1 MSVLPLYHQEDI
13 GQRLNNTQT
22 LGASASNLIDIDV
35 TNPHLEALEKRP
47 KHLKFMHLN
56 TQSMVSTF
64 DELLLT
70 VKEYP
75 FDAIAMS
82 ETWLKNNELL
92 LQHVTIPGY
101 SCEFRNRESIKGGGV
116 GAYIKES
123 VKYKRRTD
131 IENKE
136 PDLEHLW
143 LELAGRN
150 KNSKMLMGIMYRS
163 NRILT
168 LTSWL
173 DKVESLFGYLTA
185 SWNGLLVVTGD
196 MNIDLMPGRK
206 KFPFTRQYL
215 NILSS
220 LNLHQHV
227 TKPTR
232 TTKNSSTLIDHII
245 SNSPERITFTDVL
258 PCPLLSDHD
267 AVYPCVNIKVT
278 RFQPRYKYIRDE
290 RNLDETAFIEDV
302 KGLPMSA
309 VYGVDDPE
317 EQLEMFNTMLLD
329 CLNSHAPLRRVKI
342 TRPPAP
348 WLQGQTIRSL
358 QNRCRTERHAIQGQ
372 PSSETA
378 WQAYRDSRNELK
390 KTIKKSKRQFVV
402 TALSS

>member
-1 MSVLPLYHQEDI
+1 MVL
-13 GQRLNNTQT
+13 
-22 LGASASNLIDIDV
+22 
-35 TNPHLEALEKRP
+35 
-47 KHLKFMHLN
+47 
-56 TQSMVSTF
+56 TF

-75 FDAIAMS
+75 FDVITMS

-123 VKYKRRTD
+123 VKYKHRTD

-150 KNSKMLMGIMYRS
+150 KNSKMLMGIIYRS

-168 LTSWL
+168 PTSWL

-196 MNIDLMPGRK
+196 RNIDLMPGRK
-206 KFPFTRQYL
+206 NIPFTRQYL

-232 TTKNSSTLIDHII
+232 KTKNSSTLIDHII
-245 SNSPERITFTDVL
+245 SNSPERITFTHVL
-258 PCPLLSDHD
+258 PCSLLSDHD
-267 AVYPCVNIKVT
+267 AVYAFVNIKVT
-278 RFQPRYKYIRDE
+278 RFQPWYKYIRDE
-290 RNLDETAFIEDV
+290 RNPDETAFIEDV

-348 WLQGQTIRSL
+348 WLQDQTIRSL

-402 TALSS
+402 TDQQKFGKSSIVFSTQARRHCE